1 MTTFAN
7 TQSGKMNPYLAQ
19 FSLEGKLAAVT
30 GGNRGLGLAF
40 TKALL
45 GAGADVAVIC
55 RSGLAD
61 EAVKAA
67 AEFSRKLVVLKADL
81 NKDETR
87 RGLIRRTGDK
97 LGGLDI
103 LLNNAGIQHRAPAVD
118 FPMDKW
124 REVIELHM
132 TAVFDLSRQAARIM
146 WEKGGRIINIASISS
161 YLAGWTICAYTA
173 AKSGV
178 AGLTRAMANEWAERE
193 ITVNAIAPGY
203 FVTDMTAPLMEDKK
217 RNAEILSHIPMA
229 RWGDPAELTGALL
242 MLASEA
248 GRYITGQIIA
258 VDGGYLLR

>member
-1 MTTFAN
+1 
-7 TQSGKMNPYLAQ
+7 MNPYLSQ
-19 FSLEGKLAAVT
+19 FDLDGKRAIVT
-30 GGNRGLGLAF
+30 GGNRGLGLEF

-55 RSGLAD
+55 RNGQAG
-61 EAVKAA
+61 KAA
-67 AEFSRKLVVLKADL
+67 EAAKDFSRNLIVITADL
-81 NKDETR
+81 SGDEDR
-87 RGLIRRTGDK
+87 RGLIQRVADK

-103 LLNNAGIQHRAPAVD
+103 LLNNAGIQHRAPAAD

-124 REVIELHM
+124 RDVIELHL
-132 TAVFDLSRQAARIM
+132 TAVFDLSQQAAKLM
-146 WEKGGRIINIASISS
+146 WEAGGRIINLASMSS
-161 YLAGWTICAYTA
+161 FLAGQSICAYTA

-178 AGLTRAMANEWAERE
+178 AGLTRAMANEWAKRG

-203 FVTDMTAPLMEDKK
+203 FDTDMTAPLKEDKT
-217 RNAEILSHIPMA
+217 RNAEIVSHIPMG
-229 RWGDPAELTGALL
+229 RWGDPSELTGALL